1 MNALEIKNLSF
12 SYGET
17 PILKDV
23 SLLLPEGEF
32 LAVIGPNGGGKSTLL
47 KIILGILQ
55 ESSGSVKIFGR
66 EPGRAAGLIGYVPQ
80 DVSASRGFPI
90 NAFQVAMMGRM
101 RLKGRFAAADKAD
114 TAKVRSIMEYLEVE
128 HLADSPVDNLSGGQ
142 RQRVFIARA
151 LAMEPRMLF
160 LDEPTSS
167 VDTKGQ
173 KDLFDRLKELNKTMT
188 VVVVSHDL
196 SIIPRYATS
205 VACINGV
212 LHFHNAPEV
221 TPEMLKMAYGGTGCE
236 ECDSLAIPQHLCG
249 GGHRHA

>member
-1 MNALEIKNLSF
+1 MSALKIENVSF

-17 PILKDV
+17 PILTNV
-23 SLLLPEGEF
+23 SLDLPDGEF

-47 KIILGILQ
+47 KIILGIL
-55 ESSGSVKIFGR
+55 EKSSGNIKIFDR
-66 EPGRAAGLIGYVPQ
+66 EPHKAAGLIGYVPQ

-90 NAFQVAMMGRM
+90 SAFQVAMMGRM
-101 RLKGRFAAADKAD
+101 RLKGRFASADKAD
-114 TAKVRSIMEYLEVE
+114 NDKVHSVMKYLEVD
-128 HLADSPVDNLSGGQ
+128 HLADSPIDNLSGGQ

-151 LAMEPRMLF
+151 LAMEPKMLF

-173 KDLFDRLKELNKTMT
+173 KDLFDRLQELNKTIT
-188 VVVVSHDL
+188 IVVVSHDL

-205 VACINGV
+205 VACINNS

-236 ECDSLAIPQHLCG
+236 ECDSLSIPQHLCG
-249 GGHRHA
+249 GGHHHA